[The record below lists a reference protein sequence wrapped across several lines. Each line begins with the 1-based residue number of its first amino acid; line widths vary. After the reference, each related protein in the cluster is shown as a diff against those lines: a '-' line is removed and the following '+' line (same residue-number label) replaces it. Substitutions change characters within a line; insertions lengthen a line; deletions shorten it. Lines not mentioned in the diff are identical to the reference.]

1 MKKIL
6 VLSLVTMMSLSA
18 MAQRSQENMQAR
30 RAEMISTMADRV
42 AKDLNLKDDAKTQ
55 FVATYKAYQEELMG
69 TYQIGRNQG
78 QGQRGERQNDRK
90 LSDEEAQKQV
100 EQYFERQEQQIKQ
113 SQARLE
119 IEKKYLAEFQKTL
132 TPQQL
137 AKVFTQ
143 RQQMG
148 MRQGGQ
154 GGRNFGGQG
163 GMRPGG
169 GFGGGFGGGGGGG
182 FGGGGGGGF
191 GGGDF

>member
-182 FGGGGGGGF
+182 FGGG
-191 GGGDF
+191 DF